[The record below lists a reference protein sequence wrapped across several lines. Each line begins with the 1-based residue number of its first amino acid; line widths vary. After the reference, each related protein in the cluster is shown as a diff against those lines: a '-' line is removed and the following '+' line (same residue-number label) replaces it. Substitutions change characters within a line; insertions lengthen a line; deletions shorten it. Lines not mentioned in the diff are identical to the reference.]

1 MKGMRAWHSRIYTC
15 GNFIATTYDY
25 TEEARERLI
34 AKLAEIEREER
45 ELLDD
50 YLCTSRKS
58 PYIHTPLQVE
68 V

>member
-1 MKGMRAWHSRIYTC
+1 M
-15 GNFIATTYDY
+15 ATTYDY

-34 AKLAEIEREER
+34 AELAGIEREER

-50 YLCTSRKS
+50 YLYTSRKS